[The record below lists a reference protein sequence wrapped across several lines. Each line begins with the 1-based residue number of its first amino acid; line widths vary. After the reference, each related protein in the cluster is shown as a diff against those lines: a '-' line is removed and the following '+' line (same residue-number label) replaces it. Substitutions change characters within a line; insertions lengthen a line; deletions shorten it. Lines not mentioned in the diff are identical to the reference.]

1 MMFDTL
7 YELLYN
13 YHNETTYTMENKMSK
28 TMKILV
34 GIPGSGKTTF
44 RNKLVTEQGAVYTN
58 MDELRTKHAPIL
70 KKEGRNKFEKFIAAE
85 EQTELKKLLS
95 EGHELVVVDNTHL
108 TMKGIEHHER
118 LGYEFGYTVE
128 VVFMEDSFD
137 VVKCHKRN
145 TSRPVE
151 QHVPVYVVEEMAERF
166 LNVHYQYQMRGVTV
180 KTTRKK
186 AIVVDIDGTAAKM
199 VNRGAFEW
207 HRVGEDKVDETV
219 LDLVKYYAS
228 KNWVIIFCS
237 GRDEVCRPE
246 TTQWLNEH
254 GFPFDH
260 LFMRRKDDQRKD
272 VFVKDEIYR
281 NQIVIDYDV
290 QVCLDDRMQVVRY
303 YRGIGLKCLQVS
315 SGWF

>member
-1 MMFDTL
+1 MFDTL

-70 KKEGRNKFEKFIAAE
+70 KKEGRNKFEKFVAQE
-85 EQTELKKLLS
+85 EQKELRKLLADGKS
-95 EGHELVVVDNTHL
+95 LVVVDDTHL

-118 LGYEFGYTVE
+118 LGAEYGYKVE

-166 LNVHYQYQMRGVTV
+166 LNVHFQYHTRDVVV
-180 KTTRKK
+180 KKDREK
-186 AIVVDIDGTAAKM
+186 AIICDLDGTLCHF
-199 VNRGAFEW
+199 NGRGPFEW
-207 HRVGEDKVDETV
+207 HRVGEDTK
-219 LDLVKYYAS
+219 
-228 KNWVIIFCS
+228 
-237 GRDEVCRPE
+237 DEVVSDLIDFYKSTGHVILMTSARDGVCYDLSKG
-246 TTQWLNEH
+246 WLERHNV
-254 GFPFDH
+254 PFDE
-260 LFMRRKDDQRKD
+260 LIMKPENDNRKD
-272 VFVKDEIYR
+272 VIVKMELYIKHIYE
-281 NQIVIDYDV
+281 NYDV
-290 QVCLDDRMQVVRY
+290 KVAIDDRNVVCKLWRAV
-303 YRGIGLKCLQVS
+303 GLKCLQVNH
-315 SGWF
+315 GLY